1 MTDRDEFRAGFAKRL
16 RELRLSLGYK
26 TAANFARAIGYRPDT
41 ICRYERE
48 GFEQAGPL
56 IQFVKALENAGLAEI
71 SLDWLCDTAAKG
83 CMWRRPPAKRAI
95 RVEGNVIHGAFGR

>member
-1 MTDRDEFRAGFAKRL
+1 MTDHNEFRAGLARRL

-26 TAANFARAIGYRPDT
+26 TAANFASVIGYRPDT

-56 IQFVKALENAGLAEI
+56 IQFAKALEKAGIGEI

-83 CMWRRPPAKRAI
+83 SMWRRPPTKRAV
-95 RVEGNVIHGAFGR
+95 RTEGNVVYGAFGK